1 MPARGKDPRDIS
13 MAFSICAGVSFIH
26 AVSHTSGEEFSVT
39 HFMRGFRGSAAVMGV
54 LLSVLAFGCTAPA
67 GAGDSAGSSNQPFAV
82 ADGKAI
88 TVDEVDRTPGL
99 AARIYEAKRQL
110 HQLRVEAVS
119 QEIGRRL
126 IEKEAAE
133 RKTTSEKLLEE
144 AMGAEPAVTKEE
156 VDKIIDDRVPKAN
169 LPKTDEE
176 WKALRERVGGFL
188 KRQKTEKKMADY
200 LVALQAKYNV
210 KIVAEAPARPRID
223 LPKAAS
229 DAPALGPDGA
239 PVTIV
244 EFSDFQCPYCA
255 RSSSVLIPQV
265 RKTYGDKVR
274 IVFRD
279 FPLDSHREAV
289 PAAVAARCAGRQG
302 KFWEMHDKLFS
313 HQREMGE
320 ALYQKAAKEIGL
332 DAAKFSECRKDPKVA
347 EAVKSDLRDG
357 TKAGVGST
365 PTFFVNGLPVEGA
378 IPFDEFRK
386 VIDAELAAMAKK

>member
-1 MPARGKDPRDIS
+1 M
-13 MAFSICAGVSFIH
+13 
-26 AVSHTSGEEFSVT
+26 TQ
-39 HFMRGFRGSAAVMGV
+39 FMRGFRGSAAVMGV
-54 LLSVLAFGCTAPA
+54 LLSVLAFGCMAPA
-67 GAGDSAGSSNQPFAV
+67 GAGDSAGSSSQPFAV
-82 ADGKAI
+82 ADGKSI
-88 TVDEVDRTPGL
+88 SVEEVDRTPGL
-99 AARIYEAKRQL
+99 APRIYEAKRQL

-133 RKTTSEKLLEE
+133 KKTTAEKLLEAE
-144 AMGAEPAVTKEE
+144 MGAQPVVTKEE
-156 VDKIIDDRVPKAN
+156 IDRIIDERVPKAR

-176 WKALRERVGGFL
+176 WKKLRESAEGFL
-188 KRQKTEKKMADY
+188 KKQKTDKKAADY
-200 LVALQAKYNV
+200 MERLKAKYNV

-223 LPKAAS
+223 LPKTAS
-229 DAPALGPDGA
+229 DAPGLGPDGA

-255 RSSSVLIPQV
+255 RVSSDLLPQI

-274 IVFRD
+274 FVFRD

-302 KFWEMHDKLFS
+302 KFWEMHDKLFAG
-313 HQREMGE
+313 QKELGGV
-320 ALYQKAAKEIGL
+320 LYEKVGKEIGL
-332 DAAKFSECRKDPKVA
+332 DEAKFSECRKDPKVA
-347 EAVKSDLRDG
+347 EAVRSDLRDG

-378 IPFDEFRK
+378 IPFEEFRK
-386 VIDAELAAMAKK
+386 VIDAELAATAKK